1 MKVVKETWE
10 RTKLEFSSSIFCV
23 SDTVLGAG
31 VVGQWHHR
39 PHRPCTVA
47 WLTVNTH
54 SAVTMQWADMAGE
67 QRLCHLIWK
76 GWCWSSFSFRWSL
89 ATWCEE
95 LTHWK
100 RPYAGKD
107 WRQEK
112 KRTIEDEMVGW
123 HRWFNRHE
131 LGQTPVD
138 SEGKG
143 SLACCSPQGCK
154 ESDST

>member
-1 MKVVKETWE
+1 MREDKAWIQDKHLLCVRYCAKCWGGGTVTSQTSQTLHSSLVNSEHKHCNYNAVRWHCWGAET
-10 RTKLEFSSSIFCV
+10 LS
-23 SDTVLGAG
+23 
-31 VVGQWHHR
+31 
-39 PHRPCTVA
+39 
-47 WLTVNTH
+47 
-54 SAVTMQWADMAGE
+54 
-67 QRLCHLIWK
+67 HLIWK
-76 GWCWSSFSFRWSL
+76 DWCWNSFSFRWSL
-89 ATWCEE
+89 ETWCEE

-112 KRTIEDEMVGW
+112 KRTTEDETVGW
-123 HRWFNRHE
+123 HHWFNRHE

-143 SLACCSPQGCK
+143 SLACCNPWGCK